1 MLQLNK
7 NKEGVG
13 SMNIKKWSVSPL
25 DKARAAK
32 IAEEM
37 QYPSFLAMLL
47 EIRGFHTKDD
57 IDALFDVSQSFADPF
72 LMKDMDCAAARI
84 QRAIENFESI
94 CVYGDYDADGVTSTA
109 MLYSYLESCGANV
122 MFYIPLREQEG
133 YGLNLE
139 ALDQL
144 HEQGVQLIVTVDNGI
159 ASMDEVAYATQLG
172 MDVVITDHH
181 RPREILP
188 KAVAVVD
195 PHRVD
200 CTYPFKDLSGVGVAF
215 KLITA
220 LEGEM
225 ADMTTLLENYAD
237 FVAIGTIGDIVS
249 LTGENRAL
257 VQAGLPLLS
266 HSDRPGICALLEQAS
281 MSGKELSSTN
291 VAFTIVPRINATG
304 RIGASDRAVRLL
316 LSEDMEQAQRLAED
330 ICHDND
336 TRKKIET
343 EITEKALQLLH
354 DEPQRMYER
363 VIVVEGED
371 WHHGVIGIVSS
382 RITEMFGKPSIVI
395 SYTGTEAKASGR
407 SVEGFSL
414 FDAICHCAP
423 LLSKYGGHPMAAGLS
438 MPTEHIAEFRR
449 QINEF
454 AASLPTDMPP
464 QTIHLDCKLNP
475 AALTIDMP
483 KQITYL
489 EPFGT
494 DNPSPVFGL
503 YGMELREV
511 TPIGGGNHLRL
522 RLERNHSTVQC
533 LKFRTALQDFPY
545 QVGDL
550 VDLAVTLEVNEYRN
564 TENLSVFI
572 KDMKLSKVNEEQT
585 LLEYRM
591 YEKVKRGECLTN
603 EEFFH
608 MTPNRDEFAALY
620 RFLRSSNG
628 WQHHILLLLEH
639 LQIPN
644 ITLSKLLLAL
654 DVLQD
659 QNLIDKAEDGDIYRV
674 TLKPVAGKVDLFCSP
689 ILRQLE
695 SLRKDG

>member
-37 QYPSFLAMLL
+37 QYPSFLAMML

-57 IDALFDVSQSFADPF
+57 IDALFDVSKSFADPF
-72 LMKDMDCAAARI
+72 LMKDMDCAVARI
-84 QRAIENFESI
+84 QRAIENFETI

-159 ASMDEVAYATQLG
+159 ASIDEVAYASQLG

-220 LEGEM
+220 LEGEI

-237 FVAIGTIGDIVS
+237 FVAVGTIGDIVS

-304 RIGASDRAVRLL
+304 RIVLPADLANHS
-316 LSEDMEQAQRLAED
+316 LSSPHLCPRPPA
-330 ICHDND
+330 
-336 TRKKIET
+336 
-343 EITEKALQLLH
+343 
-354 DEPQRMYER
+354 
-363 VIVVEGED
+363 
-371 WHHGVIGIVSS
+371 
-382 RITEMFGKPSIVI
+382 
-395 SYTGTEAKASGR
+395 
-407 SVEGFSL
+407 
-414 FDAICHCAP
+414 AP
-423 LLSKYGGHPMAAGLS
+423 LYQPCGKRASAASFFPTARFRPANGAAAGLHGITARLF
-438 MPTEHIAEFRR
+438 PTASAPASIECPSAQSPTAPYRR
-449 QINEF
+449 CTRSRHSK
-454 AASLPTDMPP
+454 ASRRAGQNWWDSSRYSVRRGTAGGTWRAPAPT
-464 QTIHLDCKLNP
+464 NP
-475 AALTIDMP
+475 A
-483 KQITYL
+483 
-489 EPFGT
+489 
-494 DNPSPVFGL
+494 PSAPL
-503 YGMELREV
+503 
-511 TPIGGGNHLRL
+511 
-522 RLERNHSTVQC
+522 
-533 LKFRTALQDFPY
+533 
-545 QVGDL
+545 
-550 VDLAVTLEVNEYRN
+550 
-564 TENLSVFI
+564 
-572 KDMKLSKVNEEQT
+572 
-585 LLEYRM
+585 
-591 YEKVKRGECLTN
+591 
-603 EEFFH
+603 
-608 MTPNRDEFAALY
+608 
-620 RFLRSSNG
+620 
-628 WQHHILLLLEH
+628 
-639 LQIPN
+639 
-644 ITLSKLLLAL
+644 
-654 DVLQD
+654 
-659 QNLIDKAEDGDIYRV
+659 
-674 TLKPVAGKVDLFCSP
+674 
-689 ILRQLE
+689 
-695 SLRKDG
+695 

>member
-25 DKARAAK
+25 NKARAAR

-37 QYPSFLAMLL
+37 QYPSFLAMML

-57 IDALFDVSQSFADPF
+57 IDALFDVSKSFADPF
-72 LMKDMDCAAARI
+72 LMKDMDCAVARI
-84 QRAIENFESI
+84 QRAIEDFETI

-139 ALDQL
+139 ALNQL

-159 ASMDEVAYATQLG
+159 ASIDEVDYAAQLG
-172 MDVVITDHH
+172 IDVVITDHH
-181 RPREILP
+181 RPRDILP
-188 KAVAVVD
+188 KAVAVID

-225 ADMTTLLENYAD
+225 TDMTTLLDNYAD

-304 RIGASDRAVRLL
+304 RIGDSDRAVRLL
-316 LSEDMEQAQRLAED
+316 LSEDMEEAQRLAQE

-336 TRKKIET
+336 IRK
-343 EITEKALQLLH
+343 Q
-354 DEPQRMYER
+354 
-363 VIVVEGED
+363 
-371 WHHGVIGIVSS
+371 IVSS

-395 SYTGTEAKASGR
+395 SYSGNEAKASGR

-423 LLSKYGGHPMAAGLS
+423 LLTKYGGHPMAAGLS
-438 MPTEHIAEFRR
+438 MPTEHIAEFRK

-503 YGMELREV
+503 YGMELKEII
-511 TPIGGGNHLRL
+511 PIGGGNHLRL

-564 TENLSVFI
+564 TENLSVFV
-572 KDMKLSKVNEEQT
+572 KDMKLSQVNEEQT

-591 YEKVKRGECLTN
+591 YEKVKRGEYLTS

-644 ITLSKLLLAL
+644 VTLSKLLVAL
-654 DVLQD
+654 DVLKD
-659 QNLIDKAEDGDIYRV
+659 QNLIEKAEDGDICRI
-674 TLKPVAGKVDLFCSP
+674 TLKPVAGKVDLFSSP
-689 ILRQLE
+689 ILHQLE